1 MAFTHDDDVLEQQ
14 NVRSVKQKILT
25 LRSGFFLPT

>member
-1 MAFTHDDDVLEQQ
+1 MVFTHDDDVLEPL
-14 NVRSVKQKILT
+14 NMRSVKQEILT

>member
-1 MAFTHDDDVLEQQ
+1 MAFTHDDDVLEPQ

>member
-1 MAFTHDDDVLEQQ
+1 MAFTHDDDALERQ
-14 NVRSVKQKILT
+14 NMREVKQKILT